1 LGALVGRIWGTSG
14 GRRRGIG
21 VTWEDSGDQDAL
33 REGISGNMGQ
43 QVVGVHGKYREVH
56 GMVSNIS
63 MNGGLVGVQGI
74 NRMRELRRIEEG

>member
-1 LGALVGRIWGTSG
+1 MGS
-14 GRRRGIG
+14 
-21 VTWEDSGDQDAL
+21 TW
-33 REGISGNMGQ
+33 
-43 QVVGVHGKYREVH
+43 KYMEVH